1 MPTEDR
7 VPTTE
12 ETGGAGYTYEHY
24 VGASFLARLLVG
36 GLSPVFANSSLRI
49 EKVAIQTRRLGW
61 KTDDLLIMCSSEG
74 MEQRNLAI
82 QSKRNFVLRES
93 NAECVKT
100 FLAFWADFNNEDIFD
115 RDKDALALATLP
127 SSKALS
133 SGLRD
138 LFHYARSS
146 SDEHDFANR
155 LSTMANNTVRGY
167 CERIRSIIQKGI
179 SSEIADRDY
188 WCFLNTI
195 YLLNLDLLT
204 DTSVEEATI
213 KTMLTAALRE
223 PEDLSVPD
231 STWSDLVIISMKAAS
246 DGRIYS
252 IADLPEAVRKP
263 YRTGDFSELG
273 RNFER
278 ITELTERYKQSN
290 PSLNIG
296 GKSVP
301 RAEVDEIFGT
311 FDDGERGNFALVS
324 GRSGVGKTSLI
335 SQAMLEA
342 GKRGWS
348 ILALRADRLPASST
362 PAELGNSL
370 GLTKSPIHALA
381 DVAGGDGCFLVIDQ
395 MDALSLASRNNPDY
409 LDCINGILE
418 QANNYPNMRVLIAC
432 RRFDI
437 EDSRRLWE
445 VLNAAKIEQQVT
457 LEPFD
462 EETVKSLVFD
472 LGLNPDTLSARQ
484 LQLLLLPVHLKM
496 LEFILSVDQFAAL
509 NLENESHLYE
519 VFWREKRRVLSD
531 RLEKVGKDGSQIN
544 RARDTIVEIMNDR
557 QSLSAPVAMLEQ
569 FDDAISLM
577 VSENILVI
585 DGSRVSFFHDS
596 FFDYM
601 FALWF
606 TSKDLNLAN
615 FILERDQ
622 SLFMRS
628 QVNRVLIQQRS
639 ESEKD
644 FLRSVEA
651 ILTDEDIRTHLKSNV
666 LSMLG
671 TIDEP
676 TEQEWNVIEPLI
688 GTELTDRVLR
698 SISGSVGWFDLLYS
712 IGVIEGWMVG
722 ADDGLRNTAVST
734 LQQIQRQRS
743 QQVAD
748 MLTPY
753 IGKSDFWE
761 DAILNVIS
769 LSDFAASR
777 EYFEFI
783 CTAVRAGALDRILL
797 PSNNSVDI
805 WFYIERFVDDCPVWA
820 CELIA
825 SCIDRVNDV
834 VKREE
839 QTELLPDFGNSTGRQ
854 VGLLS
859 IAATKEPREFIEL
872 LLPRI
877 LTLIQSTI
885 NGKSKPSFGWRY
897 LHFYDSKDF
906 YNIDDALLSALD
918 SAMRLLAK
926 EDPDAFSARC

>member
-7 VPTTE
+7 IPTTE

-36 GLSPVFANSSLRI
+36 GLSPVFANSRLRI
-49 EKVAIQTRRLGW
+49 QKVAIQTRHLGW
-61 KTDDLLIMCSSEG
+61 KTDDLLIICSSEG

-138 LFHYARSS
+138 LFHYARNS
-146 SDEHDFANR
+146 SDEHDFADR
-155 LSTMANNTVRGY
+155 LSRMANETIRRY
-167 CERIRSIIQKGI
+167 CKTIRSIIQTGN
-179 SSEIADRDY
+179 SSEITDREF
-188 WCFLNTI
+188 WCFLKTLH
-195 YLLNLDLLT
+195 LLNLDLQT
-204 DTSVEEATI
+204 DTSAEEASV
-213 KTMLTAALRE
+213 KTMLTIALRE
-223 PEDLSVPD
+223 QTDLSIPD
-231 STWSDLVIISMKAAS
+231 STWSDLIVIAANAAS
-246 DGRIYS
+246 DGRTYS
-252 IADLPEAVRKP
+252 IADLPEAVREP
-263 YRTGDFSELG
+263 YRPTNYSELS
-273 RNFER
+273 RNYQR
-278 ITELTERYKQSN
+278 ISELTERYKQSN
-290 PSLNIG
+290 PSLDIG
-296 GKSVP
+296 GREVD
-301 RAEVDEIFGT
+301 RAEVSELFGT
-311 FDDGERGNFALVS
+311 FEDSESGNFALVS
-324 GRSGVGKTSLI
+324 GRSGVGKTSLL
-335 SQAMLEA
+335 SQTMLEA
-342 GKRGWS
+342 EKRGWS

-381 DVAGGDGCFLVIDQ
+381 DVTGGDGCFLVIDQ
-395 MDALSLASRNNPDY
+395 IDALSLASRNNPDY

-437 EDSRRLWE
+437 EDNRRLWE
-445 VLNAAKIEQQVT
+445 VLNAAKVEQQVT

-462 EETVKSLVFD
+462 EETVKSLVLD
-472 LGLNPDTLSARQ
+472 LGLSPDTLSARQ
-484 LQLLLLPVHLKM
+484 LQLLSLPVHLKM

-509 NLENESHLYE
+509 TLENESHLYE

-531 RLEKVGKDGSQIN
+531 RLEKIGKDGSQIN

-557 QSLSAPVAMLEQ
+557 QSLSAPVAMLER

-577 VSENILVI
+577 VSENILVK
-585 DGSRVSFFHDS
+585 DGARLSFFHDS

-606 TSKDLNLAN
+606 TSRDLNLAT
-615 FILERDQ
+615 FILEHDQ

-644 FLRSVEA
+644 FIRSVDA
-651 ILTDEDIRTHLKSNV
+651 VLTDEDIRTHLKSNV

-688 GTELTDRVLR
+688 GTELTDHVLR
-698 SISGSVGWFDLLYS
+698 SISRSIGWFDLLHS
-712 IGVIEGWMVG
+712 IGVIEGWMTG
-722 ADDGLRNTAVST
+722 ADDRLRNAAVSI

-743 QQVAD
+743 QQVAQ

-753 IGKSDFWE
+753 IGKSAFW
-761 DAILNVIS
+761 DNAILNIIS
-769 LSDFAASR
+769 LSNFTASR
-777 EYFEFI
+777 EYFEFV
-783 CTAVRAGALDRILL
+783 CAAVRAGVFDDILL
-797 PSNNSVDI
+797 PSNNNIDV
-805 WFYIERFVDDCPVWA
+805 WFYIEKFVDQCPAWA
-820 CELIA
+820 CELITT
-825 SCIDRVNDV
+825 CIDRMTEIA
-834 VKREE
+834 KRDDSV
-839 QTELLPDFGNSTGRQ
+839 ELLPGVGYSTGRQ
-854 VGLLS
+854 VRPL
-859 IAATKEPREFIEL
+859 IVAATKEPRKI
-872 LLPRI
+872 
-877 LTLIQSTI
+877 
-885 NGKSKPSFGWRY
+885 
-897 LHFYDSKDF
+897 H
-906 YNIDDALLSALD
+906 
-918 SAMRLLAK
+918 
-926 EDPDAFSARC
+926 